1 MNLRI
6 QEHRKRAGYS
16 SARAFAE
23 DHGYNVKTYT
33 NWEQSA
39 AMPPLEKAWEL
50 ADIFGCAIDDL
61 VGREQPS
68 SGISISEDERRIL
81 DDYRACTP
89 ERKREASQYLRE
101 RRAFSEE
108 HAGTSVSYDKAVNE

>member
-61 VGREQPS
+61 VGRESPS
-68 SGISISEDERRIL
+68 AGISISEDERRVL
-81 DDYRACTP
+81 S
-89 ERKREASQYLRE
+89 ERPVELSWNPLSGPKGRGLGK
-101 RRAFSEE
+101 F
-108 HAGTSVSYDKAVNE
+108 G

>member
-61 VGREQPS
+61 VGRKPPS
-68 SGISISEDERRIL
+68 AGILISEDERRIL

-89 ERKREASQYLRE
+89 ERKREAAQYVRE
-101 RRAFSEE
+101 RREFSGEL
-108 HAGTSVSYDKAVNE
+108 AIGSTSYEKAANG